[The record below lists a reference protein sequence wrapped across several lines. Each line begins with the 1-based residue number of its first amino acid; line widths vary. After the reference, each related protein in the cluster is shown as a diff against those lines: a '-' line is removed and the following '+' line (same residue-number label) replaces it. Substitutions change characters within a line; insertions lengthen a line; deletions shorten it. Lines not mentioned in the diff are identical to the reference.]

1 MAATFGDFVS
11 LTDACMAAGVDPS
24 GWDAAG
30 RQGEALALSS
40 SHARTTDA
48 LICNDR
54 FARGH

>member
-40 SHARTTDA
+40 SRRADDK
-48 LICNDR
+48 LP
-54 FARGH
+54 